1 MSSSHYILCLETS
14 TSCCS
19 VAVANETGCIGLLE
33 CHLLNSHARLLPHLC
48 DSLLQALSLDRESLS
63 AVALSQGPGSF
74 TGLRIGAATTKG
86 LCYGLQIPLI
96 SAPTLPLLVESMG
109 LPLPD
114 RSYFLALLPQKGQT
128 FAYALYNS
136 SLEQIIAP
144 QMGPLSS
151 ATLQLHSTD
160 PVYVLSPMPQALELL
175 RNLLPSS
182 TKLIHL
188 SLSPS
193 ARQMCRYA
201 FAAYLR
207 QDFTSPEDF
216 EPLYASRS
224 TYTQIKPR

>member
-1 MSSSHYILCLETS
+1 MSSAHHILCLETS

-19 VAVANETGCIGLLE
+19 VAIANEKGCIGRLE
-33 CHLLNSHARLLPHLC
+33 CHLLNSHARLLPYLC
-48 DSLLQALSLDRESLS
+48 DSVLQSLSLGRANLS

-74 TGLRIGAATTKG
+74 TGLRIGAATAKG

-96 SAPTLPLLVESMG
+96 STPTLPLLVESMG
-109 LPLPD
+109 VPLPD
-114 RSYFLALLPQKGQT
+114 RSYFLALLPQKGPT

-136 SLEQIIAP
+136 SLKPIIAP

-151 ATLQLHSTD
+151 SVLHLCDTY
-160 PVYVLSPMPQALELL
+160 PVYVLSPLPQVLELL

-182 TKLIHL
+182 AQLIHL
-188 SLSPS
+188 NLSPS

-201 FAAYLR
+201 SEAYLR

-224 TYTQIKPR
+224 TYTQRKPQ